1 MAMHLANAISYITDE
16 EKTQRG
22 VLVGSHNCNADTALQ
37 EMLATKRNFGKM
49 DKRQGYHFIIS
60 FKKQEVRPE
69 TAMEITQK
77 FVERYFS
84 DDFQCLYA
92 THDNTEHVHSH
103 ILFNSVSWRTGR
115 KYRYEKGD
123 WAKEI
128 QPIVNELCKEYGLSI
143 QDIEVGTEEKSL
155 KKWDKSKQ
163 GIFKWN
169 HQISLD
175 VEDTISF
182 ATSYENFLKLM
193 ELKGYGIKQGNGET
207 FLKPMGEKRF
217 IRLTDISAYYTK
229 EAIGNQIEKGIQRET
244 SRSRNS
250 TLRIARCRRNYRKY
264 IPQTSYQ
271 KAFFAKMYRTGQ
283 LKRKPYSQM
292 WRYKEEAARFE
303 KLQSQ
308 YLYLYRH
315 NIRSAGELEKRK
327 KNLTIRM
334 DDLDEARHQ
343 IYKRRYPHKSAL
355 ALLKIIEENEIR
367 ASYYRQ
373 GSTFYAPNYEK
384 WKEAAEI
391 LIQKGYTVNQ
401 ISEMKESFQAELAS
415 VVKAKR
421 EIKKEENLV
430 NGILSEKSKVQAV
443 EITVPEKKVPYKVQ
457 EKVKESDTMQ
467 KEIPARKG
475 GDAGK
480 ADCNSRYNDMP
491 ASVNAG
497 HMEKQPAYNKDQRQ
511 TEQAR

>member
-1 MAMHLANAISYITDE
+1 
-16 EKTQRG
+16 
-22 VLVGSHNCNADTALQ
+22 
-37 EMLATKRNFGKM
+37 
-49 DKRQGYHFIIS
+49 
-60 FKKQEVRPE
+60 
-69 TAMEITQK
+69 
-77 FVERYFS
+77 
-84 DDFQCLYA
+84 
-92 THDNTEHVHSH
+92 
-103 ILFNSVSWRTGR
+103 
-115 KYRYEKGD
+115 
-123 WAKEI
+123 
-128 QPIVNELCKEYGLSI
+128 
-143 QDIEVGTEEKSL
+143 
-155 KKWDKSKQ
+155 
-163 GIFKWN
+163 
-169 HQISLD
+169 
-175 VEDTISF
+175 
-182 ATSYENFLKLM
+182 
-193 ELKGYGIKQGNGET
+193 
-207 FLKPMGEKRF
+207 
-217 IRLTDISAYYTK
+217 
-229 EAIGNQIEKGIQRET
+229 
-244 SRSRNS
+244 
-250 TLRIARCRRNYRKY
+250 
-264 IPQTSYQ
+264 
-271 KAFFAKMYRTGQ
+271 MYRTGQ

-308 YLYLYRH
+308 YLYLCRH
-315 NIRSAGELEKRK
+315 NIRSAEELEKRK
-327 KNLTIRM
+327 KNLAICM
-334 DDLDEARHQ
+334 DNLDEARHQ

-367 ASYYRQ
+367 ASYYKQ

>member
-22 VLVGSHNCNADTALQ
+22 ALVGSHNCNVDSVLQ
-37 EMLATKRNFGKM
+37 EMLATKRKFGKM

-69 TAMEITQK
+69 AAMEITQK
-77 FVERYFS
+77 FVERYFG

-123 WAKEI
+123 WAREI
-128 QPIVNELCKEYGLSI
+128 QPIVNEICKEYGLSI
-143 QDIEVGTEEKSL
+143 QDIEVGTEEKTV
-155 KKWDKSKQ
+155 KKWDKTKQ

-169 HQISLD
+169 HQIRLD
-175 VEDTISF
+175 VEDSISF

-193 ELKGYGIKQGNGET
+193 ELKGYEIKQKNGET

-217 IRLTDISAYYTK
+217 LRLTDISAYYTK

-244 SRSRNS
+244 SRSQNR
-250 TLRIARCRRNYRKY
+250 TPRIVRCRKNYGKY
-264 IPQTSYQ
+264 IPKTSYQ
-271 KAFFAKMYRTGQ
+271 KSFFAKMYRTGQ

-308 YLYLYRH
+308 YLYLCRH

-327 KNLTIRM
+327 KNLAICM

-343 IYKRRYPHKSAL
+343 IYKRRYPYKPAL

-367 ASYYRQ
+367 ASYYKQ
-373 GSTFYAPNYEK
+373 GSTFYAPNYGK

-391 LIQKGYTVNQ
+391 LAQKGYTINQ
-401 ISEMKESFQAELAS
+401 ILEIKESFQVGLTS
-415 VVKAKR
+415 VAKAKHELR
-421 EIKKEENLV
+421 KEENLV
-430 NGILSEKSKVQAV
+430 NSILSERSRVQVV
-443 EITVPEKKVPYKVQ
+443 EITVPEMELLYGVQ
-457 EKVKESDTMQ
+457 EKAKESDIMQ
-467 KEIPARKG
+467 KDIPARKG

-480 ADCNSRYNDMP
+480 TVSIQIEIPAHTKADHS
-491 ASVNAG
+491 
-497 HMEKQPAYNKDQRQ
+497 EKQPAHNRDQKQ
-511 TEQAR
+511 PEQAR